1 MRVCVC
7 VCEFCRVE
15 YARQATCVVN
25 CTEKATFWQRLQ
37 VDFSEVVSQILKV
50 NNAYTSAFEHTH
62 THTQIYNIPVVS
74 GNKRFRL
81 CKFWRWRFFW
91 YLSQSEMFRL
101 ESLQLLHCVCGT
113 DHSCLL
119 VNCPIYFCG
128 ERERWCVCV
137 CVCACMLSYYNVCVC
152 VCMYVVVL

>member
-1 MRVCVC
+1 MCVNSAEC
-7 VCEFCRVE
+7 SKLHRKGHILAEVASGFLRSGV
-15 YARQATCVVN
+15 TN
-25 CTEKATFWQRLQ
+25 
-37 VDFSEVVSQILKV
+37 SESEQCLHKCLR
-50 NNAYTSAFEHTH
+50 TH

-119 VNCPIYFCG
+119 VSRTNCPIYFCG

>member
-1 MRVCVC
+1 MC

-50 NNAYTSAFEHTH
+50 NNAYTSAFEH

-119 VNCPIYFCG
+119 VSRTNCPIYFCG

-137 CVCACMLSYYNVCVC
+137 CVC
-152 VCMYVVVL
+152 MYVVVL